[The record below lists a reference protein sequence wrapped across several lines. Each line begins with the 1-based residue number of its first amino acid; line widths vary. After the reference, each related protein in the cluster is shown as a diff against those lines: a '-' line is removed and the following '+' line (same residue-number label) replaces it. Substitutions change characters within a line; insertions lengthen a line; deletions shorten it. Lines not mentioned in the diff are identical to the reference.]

1 MASTKQLPI
10 GIDNFKILIDNNYYF
25 VDKTLMIRDVIHNIG
40 MVNLY
45 PRPRRFGKTLNM
57 SMMQYYF
64 EKSAEDNSYL
74 FDSLHISTAGE
85 QYRTYMGKY
94 PVISLSLKSM
104 KQDTFEQAFFEFKTL
119 MMQEFIR
126 HENAVKSANIAKGL
140 MDRYRAIADGTAE
153 DALYP
158 TSIRLL
164 CDCLRTAYDQKVI
177 ILIDEYDVPLEN
189 AHFNGFYDRMTGLI
203 RSVFESALKTNPSM
217 EFAALTG
224 CLRVSKESIFTGLNN
239 LKVNS
244 IRTDEYSEYF
254 GFTEAEVRKLTEDYD
269 ISETFP
275 QIKEWY
281 DGYRFGRTEI
291 YNPWSVLNFIQ
302 AAKTNPQTLPE
313 PYWINTSSNEIIHQ
327 LVAESDE
334 TTRRTIEELLAG
346 GSITVPVYED
356 IVYANVKVNRAHIWS
371 FLLFTGYLKQVHAE
385 LREGTIYLTMV
396 IPNQEVK
403 SIYRRSIMQWFE
415 ESVHQSEVQVF
426 DAAIAG
432 DAARL
437 EDEINNWLLDYI
449 SYFDGQEN
457 YYHGFLAGLLLG
469 KRGYSVKSNRE
480 TGNGRSDILIQEY
493 QKRKLAVII
502 EVKAAAEFSQLDQKC
517 DEALQQIEDRQYAAE
532 QLKDGYQK
540 VIKYGIAFHDK
551 CCRVKMGE

>member
-10 GIDNFKILIDNNYYF
+10 GIDNFKTLIDNNYYF
-25 VDKTLMIRDVIHNIG
+25 VDKTLMIRDVIHSIG

-45 PRPRRFGKTLNM
+45 TRPRRFGKTLNM

-74 FDSLHISTAGE
+74 FDSLNISAAGE
-85 QYRTYMGKY
+85 QYQAYMGKY

-119 MMQEFIR
+119 MMREFIR
-126 HENAVKSANIAKGL
+126 HEDAVKSANIAKGL
-140 MDRYRAIADGTAE
+140 MDRYRAITDGTAE

-164 CDCLRTAYDQKVI
+164 CDCLWTAYDQKVI

-217 EFAALTG
+217 EFAVLTG

-269 ISETFP
+269 IPETFP

-291 YNPWSVLNFIQ
+291 YNPWSVLNFVQ

-403 SIYRRSIMQWFE
+403 SIYRRTIMQWFE
-415 ESVHQSEVQVF
+415 ENVHQSEVQVF

-437 EDEINNWLLDYI
+437 EDEINNWLLDCI

-480 TGNGRSDILIQEY
+480 TGNERSDILIQEY

-502 EVKAAAEFSQLDQKC
+502 EVKAAAEFSQLDKKC
-517 DEALQQIEDRQYAAE
+517 DEALQQIEDRQYAVE
-532 QLKDGYQK
+532 LVRDGYQK

>member
-1 MASTKQLPI
+1 MQRSSRNALHGNIQNDSIDVCAKTEKVINDFVLNHHILSASLRSRTERDWNDDHNLENQWKRHPELREIKTMTIAMVDFADPKQFAGHTHFHEGLW
-10 GIDNFKILIDNNYYF
+10 
-25 VDKTLMIRDVIHNIG
+25 
-40 MVNLY
+40 
-45 PRPRRFGKTLNM
+45 FGC
-57 SMMQYYF
+57 
-64 EKSAEDNSYL
+64 
-74 FDSLHISTAGE
+74 
-85 QYRTYMGKY
+85 TY
-94 PVISLSLKSM
+94 
-104 KQDTFEQAFFEFKTL
+104 
-119 MMQEFIR
+119 
-126 HENAVKSANIAKGL
+126 
-140 MDRYRAIADGTAE
+140 
-153 DALYP
+153 
-158 TSIRLL
+158 IRLL
-164 CDCLRTAYDQKVI
+164 CDCLWTAYDQKVI

-217 EFAALTG
+217 EFAVLTG

-302 AAKTNPQTLPE
+302 AARTNPQTLPE

-403 SIYRRSIMQWFE
+403 SIYRRTIMQWFE
-415 ESVHQSEVQVF
+415 ENVHQSEVQVF

-437 EDEINNWLLDYI
+437 EDEINNWLLDCI

-480 TGNGRSDILIQEY
+480 TGNERSDILIQEY

-502 EVKAAAEFSQLDQKC
+502 EVKAAAEFSQLDKKC

-532 QLKDGYQK
+532 LVRDGYQK